1 MSTETQIPLTIT
13 SSSPAIIVPKSI
25 TQTTC
30 STSAT
35 STIDVRDVSNEIT
48 SVIENASNIRLQL
61 VKDFINLLEKDF
73 IKYRNKKHKL
83 IRIKNIIFT
92 TDLSIGVI
100 LLITS
105 VILQIIGIN
114 NKIISIVL
122 GSLGAFCISFLPII
136 SKSAEVFANK
146 NRNFEH
152 LALNKLNQC
161 KTIFSKIIDDSV
173 ITHDEVCE
181 IVKCKNQYENAK
193 DDLKINNQKEV
204 ESLFNRNNF
213 NFENKFNMLMSNA
226 AKINEKE
233 RLKNI
238 SNQPTAPPSLENVI
252 IKGIDGKNNFILTP
266 ENIKRLKMNTM
277 PNTVYPNLP
286 PPNYV

>member
-48 SVIENASNIRLQL
+48 SVIENASSIRLQF

-252 IKGIDGKNNFILTP
+252 IEGIDGKNNFILTP

-277 PNTVYPNLP
+277 PNTIYPNLP